1 MLSRL
6 VQVVTVT
13 VVRRTRRLGRGVTNL
28 LRPARTA
35 AALVSAASLDAL
47 RPRSALMAENA
58 FLRQQIVA
66 LRRAAPRRPRLHRE
80 DRLILVLLAGLD
92 RAWRD
97 ALFVVQPDTLL
108 RWHRDLFT
116 LVWRRKSRRRD
127 GPRRLRT
134 EVVDLIRTMAT
145 ANVLWG
151 AERIRGEL
159 LKLGI
164 RASKRTVQKYMR
176 TGRPQRERGQTW
188 DTFLRNH
195 PHETW
200 ACDFLQ
206 LYDAWFRPIFAF
218 FIVSHGTRE
227 VMTPRVPR
235 SRPDPWRSPPA
246 SGARRVGQTLQRGST
261 APGDRAADPEPAG
274 AARPRRSQ
282 QTHRGHPGSG
292 RPPPRVRP
300 GSVGM
305 PQRPERHGSIE

>member
-6 VQVVTVT
+6 VQVVAVT
-13 VVRRTRRLGRGVTNL
+13 VVRRTRPLGRGVTNL

-35 AALVSAASLDAL
+35 AALVSAASLDAV
-47 RPRSALMAENA
+47 RPRSELMAENA
-58 FLRQQIVA
+58 FLRQQILV
-66 LRRAAPRRPRLHRE
+66 LRRAAPRRPQLHRE
-80 DRLILVLLAGLD
+80 DRLLLLLLAGLD

-97 ALFVVQPDTLL
+97 ALLVVQPDTLL

-116 LVWRRKSRRRD
+116 LVWRRKSRRSD

-134 EVVDLIRTMAT
+134 EVVDLIRSMAT

-164 RASKRTVQKYMR
+164 GVSKRTVQKYMR
-176 TGRPQRERGQTW
+176 TGRPRRERGQTW
-188 DTFLRNH
+188 DTFPRNH
-195 PHETW
+195 PHDIW

-227 VMTPRVPR
+227 VMHVNVTRFPTDAWVAGGELLVE
-235 SRPDPWRSPPA
+235 SA
-246 SGARRVGQTLQRGST
+246 
-261 APGDRAADPEPAG
+261 PEPN
-274 AARPRRSQ
+274 
-282 QTHRGHPGSG
+282 
-292 RPPPRVRP
+292 RVDVFLCLVISSSFHYFEKLSYFGCLP
-300 GSVGM
+300 LS
-305 PQRPERHGSIE
+305 